1 MVPSLSNIVFPEV
14 LQGINAALAG
24 SDHQAV
30 ITVTDYDIDVEETV
44 VRELLA
50 WRPAA
55 ILIAGFEHTDAT
67 YRMLDQ
73 SGIRVVEMMDIDSTP
88 IDAAVGM
95 SHRRAGRAAGLHL
108 LARGYRRFG
117 FVGNDWGTDN
127 RAQLRYLGLCDV
139 LAETG
144 LAIEA
149 HEIAQ
154 MPSSVGMGKALT
166 AALLAKAPQVD
177 VIAYTNDDMAVG
189 GVFHCLSAGLGIPG
203 QIAIFGFNGLEL
215 GRELPQPLSTIRSNR
230 FLIGQKAVELILG
243 APSRPTV
250 KSIVDTG
257 FEVFIG
263 ATA

>member
-1 MVPSLSNIVFPEV
+1 
-14 LQGINAALAG
+14 
-24 SDHQAV
+24 
-30 ITVTDYDIDVEETV
+30 
-44 VRELLA
+44 
-50 WRPAA
+50 
-55 ILIAGFEHTDAT
+55 
-67 YRMLDQ
+67 
-73 SGIRVVEMMDIDSTP
+73 MMDTDSTP

-95 SHRRAGRAAGLHL
+95 SHRKAGRAAGLHL
-108 LARGYRRFG
+108 LSRGYRRFG

-149 HEIAQ
+149 HEVAQ
-154 MPSSVGMGKALT
+154 VPSSVAMGKALT
-166 AALLAKAPQVD
+166 AALCEKSPKVD
-177 VIAYTNDDMAVG
+177 VIAYTNDDMIVG
-189 GVFHCLSAGLGIPG
+189 GVFHCLGAGLSVPE

-243 APSRPTV
+243 SPERPAV
-250 KSIVDTG
+250 KPVIDTG
-257 FEVFIG
+257 FEVFVG